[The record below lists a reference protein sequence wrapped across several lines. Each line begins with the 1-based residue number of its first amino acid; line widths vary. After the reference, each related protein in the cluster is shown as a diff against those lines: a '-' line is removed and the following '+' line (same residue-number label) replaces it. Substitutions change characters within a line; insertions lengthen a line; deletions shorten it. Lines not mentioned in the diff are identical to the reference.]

1 MISRQEA
8 VNTQN
13 MLVAGAQK
21 GVVKTAHA
29 NGPGMSMAKASGN
42 VGNHKIKSF
51 NGVTTSHHQKALS
64 MQSYM
69 MQPKQ
74 LTSQQHA
81 QAAAG
86 KKVGGT
92 VHSGNSIGV
101 MPSTAAAGGSHQST
115 TGARKKTLTSQQ
127 LSFAN
132 DPHVVNTM
140 MAAPGT
146 AHT

>member
-13 MLVAGAQK
+13 MMIAGAQK

-29 NGPGMSMAKASGN
+29 NGPAMSSAKASGN

-81 QAAAG
+81 QAAGG

-101 MPSTAAAGGSHQST
+101 MPSTAAGASHQT
-115 TGARKKTLTSQQ
+115 TNGARKKTLTSQ
-127 LSFAN
+127 
-132 DPHVVNTM
+132 
-140 MAAPGT
+140 
-146 AHT
+146 